1 MSSVSLRVIATGKYN
16 RFLPTLLMSAQSFF
30 LRGHDVHFRIYNDEG
45 DFRPFCPAPLEL
57 GKIEI
62 AFAPYL
68 PWPLPTLLR
77 YHIMTRNEYLLP
89 DDNSDFI
96 FYIDADMEFV
106 RPVGDEILGD
116 LVAVQHPGFF
126 GQPRHA
132 FTYETNQRSRACVYP
147 HEGTHYFAGGF
158 QGGSR
163 EHYGKAM
170 AWMRDAINEDLRNH
184 VIAEWH
190 DESMWQRYLIGTPP
204 TVILSPDYCSTP
216 QMRHDT
222 RKIVALDKNHEECR
236 S

>member
-1 MSSVSLRVIATGKYN
+1 MSSISLCVIATGKYTQ
-16 RFLPTLLMSAQSFF
+16 FLPKLFASADKYFLDSYDVRYKIFTDAGCHDAKPKRPYHFF
-30 LRGHDVHFRIYNDEG
+30 AAEHL
-45 DFRPFCPAPLEL
+45 C
-57 GKIEI
+57 
-62 AFAPYL
+62 
-68 PWPLPTLLR
+68 WPLPTLLR
-77 YHIMTRNEYLLP
+77 FHRISRIAST
-89 DDNSDFI
+89 DFI

-126 GQPRHA
+126 GKPRYE
-132 FTYETNQRSRACVYP
+132 FTYETNPRSRAYIP
-147 HEGTHYFAGGF
+147 AHEGTHYFAGGF

-184 VIAEWH
+184 VIPVWH
-190 DESMWQRYLIGTPP
+190 DESVYNRYLASMPP

-222 RKIVALDKNHEECR
+222 RRIVALDKDHGAMR
-236 S
+236 A

>member
-1 MSSVSLRVIATGKYN
+1 MSSVSLCVIATGKYDGFVP
-16 RFLPTLLMSAQSFF
+16 RLIESARRYFLHGRDVTYSIFTDSVIILTESSRSF
-30 LRGHDVHFRIYNDEG
+30 N
-45 DFRPFCPAPLEL
+45 
-57 GKIEI
+57 
-62 AFAPYL
+62 PYLTPHL

-77 YHIMTRNEYLLP
+77 YHEMTRTIRGY
-89 DDNSDFI
+89 DYT

-126 GQPRHA
+126 GKPRHE
-132 FTYETNQRSRACVYP
+132 FTYETNPRSRACISA

-163 EHYGKAM
+163 EHYGKAT

-184 VIAEWH
+184 AIAEWH
-190 DESMWQRYLIGTPP
+190 DESHWNRYLASMPP
-204 TVILSPDYCSTP
+204 SIILSPDYCSTP

-222 RKIVALDKNHEECR
+222 RKIVALDKEHEALR